1 MSEIGTQLS
10 LTRQAATKGGAAT
23 TQVPMSNPH
32 PTMTTAHQCG
42 GCLSRR
48 RCLQIVST
56 AAAGLAFSGEL
67 LPALAKT
74 RKADPDFVDP
84 SRFRPRP
91 KVRLEAAIL
100 EQPHPS
106 GVFWP
111 GSGWDV
117 VEHRK
122 EYRARLAQS
131 CQRLALELRQEE
143 QPILDEA
150 GLTAFLK
157 AVQARKPDGLVVILQ
172 HMACWGWVTRLAN
185 EAGVP
190 LIVFAPI
197 GTSFT
202 GHVAGISRKPGVYVV
217 SSLEW
222 PPVEDGL
229 RMVRAKRM
237 FEETRMLW
245 IQGDKRYETVVNRLG
260 INVRAIPRNT
270 FNELF
275 AKMPVN
281 EEVKDVA
288 SDFRKHAK
296 RVAEPTWQD
305 LLNSARTYTTA
316 KRLLCDEQANAISMD
331 CLGMVS
337 AKLVPTPPCRPWT
350 EFQDMGVTC
359 GCEADLHGA
368 TSLMLTS
375 YLLDRPGYMNDPVAE
390 TARNM
395 LVAAHCVSATRINGF
410 HQPRAPHILRSHS
423 ESGLGVSVQV
433 LWPVGSTVSLIRFSN
448 PNELILDTGTVDH
461 NIDTPPAGGCRTSV
475 AIKMDR
481 VEDCRDVLGF
491 HQVVTLGDH
500 RRMVEAFCQ
509 LYGINVIHSPEHPAR
524 AKANA

>member
-1 MSEIGTQLS
+1 
-10 LTRQAATKGGAAT
+10 
-23 TQVPMSNPH
+23 
-32 PTMTTAHQCG
+32 MTTTHQCG
-42 GCLSRR
+42 CCLSRR
-48 RCLQIVST
+48 HCLQIVST
-56 AAAGLAFSGEL
+56 AVAGLTFGGEI

-74 RKADPDFVDP
+74 RNADPDFVDP
-84 SRFRPRP
+84 TRFRPRP
-91 KVRLEAAIL
+91 KVRLDAAIL
-100 EQPHPS
+100 EQPRPYWL
-106 GVFWP
+106 GWP
-111 GSGWDV
+111 GASYKLDQ
-117 VEHRK
+117 RQR
-122 EYRARLAQS
+122 EYRALLAQS
-131 CQRLALELRQEE
+131 CQNLAIELHEEDKPIQEE
-143 QPILDEA
+143 A
-150 GLTAFLK
+150 AMTAFVK
-157 AVQARKPDGLVVILQ
+157 ASQARKPDAVLVILQ
-172 HMACWGWVTRLAN
+172 HMACWTWVNRLAN

-202 GHVAGISRKPGVYVV
+202 GHVLGISRKPGVYVV

-222 PPVEDGL
+222 PAVEDGL

-245 IQGDKRYETVVNRLG
+245 IQGNKRQETVVNRLG

-390 TARNM
+390 TAQNL

-410 HQPRAPHILRSHS
+410 NKPRVPHILRSHS

-433 LWPVGSTVSLIRFSN
+433 LWPVGATVSLIRFKDS
-448 PNELILDTGTVDH
+448 NELIIDTGTVAH

-481 VEDCRDVLGF
+481 VDDSRDVLGF

-500 RRMVEAFCQ
+500 RRMVEGFCQ
-509 LYGINVIHSPEHPAR
+509 LYGINVIHSPEHPPR
-524 AKANA
+524 PKANA